1 MNFWEHFFRLLP
13 RKPLPAI
20 GALYWRIT
28 RRKVR
33 ASNLL
38 RLASADLPFVYA
50 AWIRSNE
57 KRQDISD
64 LHATLLETSEWLPSF
79 CVVLHSPVSYSSEQ
93 FIRSRTSVERQI
105 YSNWTIASAVA
116 GFGPAIDTD
125 ADFIV
130 PLRVGDKLSPAALF
144 RFAETAQ
151 EVSTALILYGDE
163 DRLDERGRRTNPW
176 FKPRWNEEMFLALD
190 YLSNSAAVRTR
201 LAREIWSIKEPQDV
215 SALMLSAGLA
225 AADSIVHVPHVLCH
239 VDSTAVRH
247 SDRVSIVAEQLEPLG
262 GTCSEGPFDTVKVEW
277 PLPEELPLI
286 SIIIAT
292 KDKLELLRPC
302 VEGILDRTDYGRFE
316 LLIVDNGSVEASTR
330 SYLAKLGTVPDVRV
344 LAFPHPFN
352 FSAINNFAARES
364 RGSFLCLLN
373 NDTEVIEPSWLTELM
388 RYAVRRDVGATG
400 AKLLYPDSTI
410 QHAGIV
416 VGIGGA
422 AGHAHRHLP
431 ATDAGY
437 FRMAH
442 VPQFV
447 SAVTGACLVIEK
459 AKFDAVGGLEEDFAV
474 AFNDVD
480 FCLKIQSAGWRN
492 VYVPHAVLLHHES
505 KSRGKD
511 ELPQNVRRFRREF
524 DILQQRWGTNAY
536 VDPVHNPNLDRGSE
550 RFVIGL

>member
-20 GALYWRIT
+20 AALYWRIT

-57 KRQDISD
+57 KRQDVSD
-64 LHATLLETSEWLPSF
+64 RHATLLETSEWLPSF

-116 GFGPAIDTD
+116 GFGPTIDTD